1 MRSGEAI
8 MENEMSEHE
17 QQSSEQP
24 TQAQQRNC
32 KLRRRRRF
40 GVAALLLVGLGA
52 VLGAVAVGTI
62 GASAYGGFGH
72 HAAHHGEYRIE
83 SAERH
88 IQRKASWMLRAMDA
102 SPEQAQ
108 QVETVLSSTLSELY
122 PVIELHRANRALWLE
137 ELSKPEV
144 DFAALETLRGQELMF
159 VESLSVSLLD
169 ALGGVAEVLT
179 PEQRRELIEGMMHH
193 RH

>member
-1 MRSGEAI
+1 
-8 MENEMSEHE
+8 MSEHE

-32 KLRRRRRF
+32 KLRRRTRF

-72 HAAHHGEYRIE
+72 HAEYSIE

-159 VESLSVSLLD
+159 VDSLSVSLLD

-193 RH
+193 HH